1 MLQMATIMMTLEQY
15 ISAKFPDASQ
25 AVVAKHLGIG
35 RSYLSLILSGKRTPG
50 GRTQQKI
57 HIATG
62 GIVCPNSWVPFVLPE
77 EVDEG
82 DPDP

>member
-1 MLQMATIMMTLEQY
+1 MMTLDQY
-15 ISAKFPDASQ
+15 ISAKFPNASQ

-50 GRTQQKI
+50 ASAQAKI

-77 EVDEG
+77 EVEDD